1 MTLHINSMEV
11 LQKQTSELTQTHRCV
26 GVLDAMP
33 VILHSWGVTKPRVIV
48 LTCAFNVKVLYGHL
62 KTFGNSSVRLLLW
75 DRPLWPRTTTKSK
88 VLPFPAGQFYLQW
101 NSEMGKPEFFTT
113 LLYMDA
119 RILKTTK
126 KNPCRLPRGFWEA
139 PVTAQLNGHLTGDHI
154 NSNPHSSAH
163 LMCGVLCN
171 KHLRKESSQLIPA
184 LQICCPERD
193 T

>member
-1 MTLHINSMEV
+1 MTVTLHS
-11 LQKQTSELTQTHRCV
+11 R
-26 GVLDAMP
+26 
-33 VILHSWGVTKPRVIV
+33 GVTKSRVTV
-48 LTCAFNVKVLYGHL
+48 LTCAFNVKVLYEHL

-101 NSEMGKPEFFTT
+101 NSEMGKREFFTT

-126 KNPCRLPRGFWEA
+126 KNPADLPGDKPRGFWEA
-139 PVTAQLNGHLTGDHI
+139 PVTAQRNGHLTGDHI
-154 NSNPHSSAH
+154 TSNPHSSAY
-163 LMCGVLCN
+163 LMCGVLCK

-193 T
+193 TQPSLAEKWERHFDIEVSFI